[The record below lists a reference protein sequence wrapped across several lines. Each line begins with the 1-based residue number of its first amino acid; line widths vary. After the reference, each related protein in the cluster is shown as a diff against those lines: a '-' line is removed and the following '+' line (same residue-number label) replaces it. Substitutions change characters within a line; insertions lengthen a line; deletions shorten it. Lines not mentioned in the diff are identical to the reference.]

1 MLAEKKSLE
10 APGGALTV
18 LNYPDEP
25 HLGPHLPL
33 PRGQETYLSV
43 GRALSPALGM
53 LEDAAFLLAPGPG
66 LPGSF
71 VSPGV
76 PWFLGI

>member
-33 PRGQETYLSV
+33 PRGQETYFKC
-43 GRALSPALGM
+43 GQGPQPCFGYAGGCCFPACPQSWS
-53 LEDAAFLLAPGPG
+53 AWQFC
-66 LPGSF
+66 
-71 VSPGV
+71 
-76 PWFLGI
+76 